1 MLAYWW
7 AAHPDLSPHRG
18 CSSFQNAR
26 QFWFSCER
34 KISVGPVDLAHSIG
48 CDARLRIVSG
58 LFRDGVSM
66 RAESYDRHTHPP
78 LVETLEMLVAALVI
92 VLVWAGW
99 YIATERYH
107 LTNREVAEIA
117 IYSAIGV
124 TAICVTAILVATRE
138 SRREKEWP
146 HPPMVVP
153 PRPDERLTEKAWSQ
167 NAVVLGYDIHGQP
180 WLWPDRV
187 RVMQGI
193 VLGMTGAGKTTLLR
207 NIITQDL
214 FRVVGPPEDQH
225 HIPMIILDGKADMEF
240 FHSLLPH
247 IHRAGRLG
255 QLRVLNPSRPNLS
268 VRYNPFHCSDENYMP
283 VVNMVFGSFN
293 LHDEF
298 FGKHQLNYLADIVR
312 VLAYTGL
319 KFNFYDVLVMAIDE
333 QVLREQ
339 VTKACRRLE
348 QDTSVSTQRKLN
360 FEMSVKNLYQSF
372 QDRERVPKIQGLLNE
387 CMTFLDD
394 ELSIIT
400 GPYEDL
406 LSLDEVIE
414 QELILFVTLNVNK
427 NTEPVRAL
435 GKMLLQNL
443 QLVVGKRYESDE
455 QRRIANR
462 PLFSVVLDEF
472 APFGYRNF
480 PQILQTARGTNTA
493 FLFSLQSLPQLMHV
507 GRGFKEDV
515 ASAPNTTMTL
525 RTRDEETA
533 QYFLR
538 ASAEH
543 RVTRRNLSM
552 ERWKF
557 FGLERYEETGRAVDV
572 QATETRALDEHI
584 KNLPKG
590 QMEILMTDD
599 TRGTLHAHLH
609 VRPPADVRVPHFEP
623 ALFPRLQQSRA
634 TSVGANLRFKSA
646 ELTGTRYAR
655 RAR

>member
-1 MLAYWW
+1 MNSMYSA
-7 AAHPDLSPHRG
+7 PREHR
-18 CSSFQNAR
+18 
-26 QFWFSCER
+26 
-34 KISVGPVDLAHSIG
+34 
-48 CDARLRIVSG
+48 
-58 LFRDGVSM
+58 
-66 RAESYDRHTHPP
+66 P
-78 LVETLEMLVAALVI
+78 LVETYEVLIAACL
-92 VLVWAGW
+92 LAGGWFAW
-99 YIATERYH
+99 YLACERYH
-107 LTNREVAEIA
+107 LTGRQVAELACYLLIGTTA
-117 IYSAIGV
+117 LYSATYLLL
-124 TAICVTAILVATRE
+124 TAR
-138 SRREKEWP
+138 SRREMEWP
-146 HPPMVVP
+146 HPPLVASANS
-153 PRPDERLTEKAWSQ
+153 DERAIRQAWNLS
-167 NAVVLGYDIHGQP
+167 AVVLGYDVHGRP
-180 WLWPDRV
+180 WLWPDSV

-193 VLGMTGAGKTTLLR
+193 VLGMTGSGKTTLLR

-214 FRVVGPPEDQH
+214 YRVVGPPEDRH
-225 HIPMIILDGKADMEF
+225 HIPMVIFDGKGDMEF
-240 FHSLLPH
+240 FSSLLPH
-247 IHRAGRLG
+247 IHRAGRLS
-255 QLRVLNPSRPNLS
+255 QLRVLNPARPNLS
-268 VRYNPFHCSDENYMP
+268 ARYNPFHCSDEDYMP

-312 VLAYTGL
+312 VLVYTGL

-339 VTKACRRLE
+339 VAKASRQLE
-348 QDTSVSTQRKLN
+348 RDTHISTQRKLN

-394 ELSIIT
+394 ELSVIT

-406 LSLDEVIE
+406 LSLDEVID

-435 GKMLLQNL
+435 GKMLLQDL
-443 QLVVGKRYESDE
+443 QLVVGKRYESEE
-455 QRRIANR
+455 QRRRPNR

-493 FLFSLQSLPQLMHV
+493 FLFSMQSLPQLMHV

-533 QYFLR
+533 CYFLQ

-552 ERWKF
+552 ERWKL
-557 FGLERYEETGRAVDV
+557 FGFERYEETGRAVDIE
-572 QATETRALDEHI
+572 ATETRALDEHI

-609 VRPPADVRVPHFEP
+609 VRPPTDVRVPHFQP
-623 ALFPRLQQSRA
+623 VLYPRLKQSRA

-646 ELTGTRYAR
+646 EFTQMRYAR
-655 RAR
+655 RGR

>member
-1 MLAYWW
+1 MRPAY
-7 AAHPDLSPHRG
+7 ADPRQHRPP
-18 CSSFQNAR
+18 F
-26 QFWFSCER
+26 
-34 KISVGPVDLAHSIG
+34 
-48 CDARLRIVSG
+48 
-58 LFRDGVSM
+58 
-66 RAESYDRHTHPP
+66 ESY
-78 LVETLEMLVAALVI
+78 ETIFVLCVVAG
-92 VLVWAGW
+92 GW
-99 YIATERYH
+99 LGLYILRDRYH
-107 LTNREVAEIA
+107 FTGSQILELAVYFLLGATALCLLVYWLLTAR
-117 IYSAIGV
+117 
-124 TAICVTAILVATRE
+124 

-146 HPPMVVP
+146 HPPLVLS
-153 PRPDERLTEKAWSQ
+153 PRKDERALRHAWSQ
-167 NAVVLGYDIHGQP
+167 NAVVLGYDVHGKP

-193 VLGMTGAGKTTLLR
+193 VLGMTGTGKTTLLR

-214 FRVVGPPEDQH
+214 QRVVGPPDDPH
-225 HIPMIILDGKADMEF
+225 RIPMVIFDGKGDMEF
-240 FHSLLPH
+240 FYSLLPH
-247 IHRAGRLG
+247 IHRAGRIRDLC
-255 QLRVLNPSRPNLS
+255 VLNPGRPDIS
-268 VRYNPFHCSDENYMP
+268 VRYNPFHCGDEDYMP

-298 FGKHQLNYLADIVR
+298 FAKHQLNYLADIVR
-312 VLAYTGL
+312 VLVYTGVT
-319 KFNFYDVLVMAIDE
+319 FNFYDVLVMAIDE

-339 VTKACRRLE
+339 VAKAARRLE
-348 QDTSVSTQRKLN
+348 RSEDISTQRRLN

-372 QDRERVPKIQGLLNE
+372 EDRERVPKIQGLLNE

-394 ELSIIT
+394 ELSVIT
-400 GPYEDL
+400 GPYEEL
-406 LSLDEVIE
+406 LSLDDVIE

-443 QLVVGKRYESDE
+443 QLVVGKRYESDVYR
-455 QRRIANR
+455 QRTNK

-493 FLFSLQSLPQLMHV
+493 FLFSMQSLPQLMHV

-515 ASAPNTTMTL
+515 TSAPNTTMTM

-533 QYFLR
+533 RYFLR

-552 ERWKF
+552 ERWRF
-557 FGLERYEETGRAVDV
+557 FGFERYEETGSAVDIE
-572 QATETRALDEHI
+572 ARETRALDEHI

-590 QMEILMTDD
+590 QMSILMTDD

-609 VRPPADVRVPHFEP
+609 VRPPSDVIIPNFEP
-623 ALFPRLQQSRA
+623 ELYPRLKQSRA
-634 TSVGANLRFKSA
+634 TSVGANLRFKSP
-646 ELTGTRYAR
+646 ELARARYAR
-655 RAR
+655 RSH

>member
-1 MLAYWW
+1 VFVLAGGWFAWY
-7 AAHPDLSPHRG
+7 L
-18 CSSFQNAR
+18 AR
-26 QFWFSCER
+26 
-34 KISVGPVDLAHSIG
+34 
-48 CDARLRIVSG
+48 
-58 LFRDGVSM
+58 
-66 RAESYDRHTHPP
+66 T
-78 LVETLEMLVAALVI
+78 
-92 VLVWAGW
+92 
-99 YIATERYH
+99 RYH
-107 LTNREVAEIA
+107 LAGRQAAELACYLA
-117 IYSAIGV
+117 IV
-124 TAICVTAILVATRE
+124 MTALCSTTYLLLTKR
-138 SRREKEWP
+138 SRRERQWP
-146 HPPMVVP
+146 HPPSVV
-153 PRPDERLTEKAWSQ
+153 RPSTDERATRKAWNES
-167 NAVVLGYDIHGQP
+167 AVVLGYDVHGKP
-180 WLWPDRV
+180 WFWPDRV

-193 VLGMTGAGKTTLLR
+193 VLGMTGSGKTTLLR

-214 FRVVGPPEDQH
+214 CRVVGPPEDRRR
-225 HIPMIILDGKADMEF
+225 IPMVIFDGKGDMEF
-240 FHSLLPH
+240 FYSLLPH
-247 IHRAGRLG
+247 IHHAGRLH
-255 QLRVLNPSRPNLS
+255 QLRVLNPGRPDIS
-268 VRYNPFHCSDENYMP
+268 VRYNPFHCSDEDYMP

-298 FGKHQLNYLADIVR
+298 FSKHQLNYLADIVR
-312 VLAYTGL
+312 VLVYTGL

-339 VTKACRRLE
+339 VARASRQLE
-348 QDTSVSTQRKLN
+348 HDVNVSTQRKLN

-435 GKMLLQNL
+435 GRMLLQGL
-443 QLVVGKRYESDE
+443 QLRIGKRYGSEE
-455 QRRIANR
+455 QRHRANR

-493 FLFSLQSLPQLMHV
+493 FLFSMQSLPQLMHV

-533 QYFLR
+533 RYFLR

-557 FGLERYEETGRAVDV
+557 FAYERYEETGRAVDI

-609 VRPPADVRVPHFEP
+609 VRPPAEVRVPHFEP
-623 ALFPRLQQSRA
+623 ALFARLKQSRA

-646 ELTGTRYAR
+646 EHTGTRYAR
-655 RAR
+655 RARGEGRI

>member
-1 MLAYWW
+1 MNRTNA
-7 AAHPDLSPHRG
+7 SPREH
-18 CSSFQNAR
+18 A
-26 QFWFSCER
+26 
-34 KISVGPVDLAHSIG
+34 
-48 CDARLRIVSG
+48 
-58 LFRDGVSM
+58 
-66 RAESYDRHTHPP
+66 P
-78 LVETLEMLVAALVI
+78 LVEAYETVI
-92 VLVWAGW
+92 AILIFAGGWFGW
-99 YIATERYH
+99 YLARERYH
-107 LTNREVAEIA
+107 LTSSQVAELACYLLIGTA
-117 IYSAIGV
+117 ALYSVVYLLV
-124 TAICVTAILVATRE
+124 TAR
-138 SRREKEWP
+138 SRRERQWP
-146 HPPMVVP
+146 HAPMVIN
-153 PRPDERLTEKAWSQ
+153 PRRDERITREAWGQ
-167 NAVVLGYDIHGQP
+167 EAVVLGYDVHGKP

-193 VLGMTGAGKTTLLR
+193 VLGMTGSGKTTLLR

-214 FRVVGPPEDQH
+214 FRVVGPPEDPH
-225 HIPMIILDGKADMEF
+225 RIPMIILDGKADLDF
-240 FHSLLPH
+240 FESLLPH
-247 IHRAGRLG
+247 IHRAGRLH
-255 QLRVLNPSRPNLS
+255 QLRILNPSRPNLS
-268 VRYNPFHCSDENYMP
+268 VRYNPFHCTDENYMP

-298 FGKHQLNYLADIVR
+298 FAKHQLNYLADIVR

-339 VTKACRRLE
+339 VTKAARRLE
-348 QDTSVSTQRKLN
+348 QDREISTQRKLN

-394 ELSIIT
+394 ELSVIT

-443 QLVVGKRYESDE
+443 QLVVGKRYESE
-455 QRRIANR
+455 EERRKTNR
-462 PLFSVVLDEF
+462 PLLSVVLDEF

-480 PQILQTARGTNTA
+480 PQIVQTARGTNTA
-493 FLFSLQSLPQLMHV
+493 FLFSMQSLPQLMHV

-533 QYFLR
+533 RYFLR

-543 RVTRRNLSM
+543 QVTRRSLSM

-557 FGLERYEETGRAVDV
+557 FGYERYEETGRAVDV

-599 TRGTLHAHLH
+599 TRGTLHSHLH
-609 VRPPADVRVPHFEP
+609 VRPPADVRVPHFGP
-623 ALFPRLQQSRA
+623 ALYPRLKQSRMS
-634 TSVGANLRFKSA
+634 SVGANLRFKSTELA
-646 ELTGTRYAR
+646 ESRSAR
-655 RAR
+655 RMH